1 MRAWP
6 TRPGRWAGGGK
17 RPPVVDQAGRLGADR
32 QPRRRD
38 GRLHR
43 PDRQIRNEVTQKIIA
58 GKFALDP
65 DAFEV
70 TVNAGIVTVTGQV
83 QSAAI
88 ASALIGA
95 VDRVE
100 AVVDVRDRVTDPPQ
114 DLPKTAQ
121 SF

>member
-1 MRAWP
+1 
-6 TRPGRWAGGGK
+6 
-17 RPPVVDQAGRLGADR
+17 VVDQAGRLGADR
-32 QPRRRD
+32 HPRQRE

-70 TVNAGIVTVTGQV
+70 TITAGIVTVTGQV

-100 AVVDVRDRVTDPPQ
+100 AVVDVRDRVTHPPQ

-121 SF
+121 SFRVQPE